1 VLLVAFLFV
10 KILGAD
16 VIGDSAPKKKK
27 KKPDATAKT
36 AETPA
41 LETMGGSH

>member
-1 VLLVAFLFV
+1 V

-36 AETPA
+36 AAAPG
-41 LETMGGSH
+41 LEMMGGSH